1 MADLFGGLKSYVLLV
16 LGWCLLLDQATGDW
30 GDKFKDH
37 DLDFKNIEDRI
48 EKDFKDWNYSFDN
61 EQRGAENQ
69 WLITSA
75 IIFGVVILL
84 CLVGCILCCCLPCC
98 CLHKLLKRHR
108 RGGQTHGPAQ
118 TQSMTGGHPY
128 PPQGQQP
135 GYPPLQPGYPPMQP
149 GHPPLQPGYPSMQ
162 PGHPPMQ
169 PGYPPMQPG
178 MEDDPPPYP
187 GLPAGPAGVLSYQ
200 TKQPAFNP
208 NAV

>member
-1 MADLFGGLKSYVLLV
+1 MADLFGWLKSYVLLV
-16 LGWCLLLDQATGDW
+16 LGWCLLLDQAAGDW

-48 EKDFKDWNYSFDN
+48 EKDLKDWNYSFDN

-98 CLHKLLKRHR
+98 CLHKLLKRNR
-108 RGGQTHGPAQ
+108 RGGQTHGSAQ

-135 GYPPLQPGYPPMQP
+135 GDPPLQPGYPP
-149 GHPPLQPGYPSMQ
+149 HATWPS
-162 PGHPPMQ
+162 PFATWVSLHATWPS
-169 PGYPPMQPG
+169 
-178 MEDDPPPYP
+178 PY
-187 GLPAGPAGVLSYQ
+187 ATRLSPYA
-200 TKQPAFNP
+200 TRH
-208 NAV
+208 